1 MSPKPFPIAF
11 DPDEPVSGSKLE
23 SHSAEMNGVVAA
35 KSAAFRR
42 VYLPYPP
49 HTHIHRRCDYLIQ
62 LGRATRGYPQQGF
75 RVLAPSGSGK
85 SAVALAYKAIVELE
99 KPATET
105 CKPIIYVM
113 LESDTTTKRL
123 MISIL
128 KKFGD
133 KHAERGTE
141 IELKSRVLL
150 AFERFGTVL
159 LIIDEVQHLR
169 RSGGANVTDVLKRF
183 LDDGVVPIL
192 FLGTDDAGPM
202 LDGNIQFSSRLLEPC
217 DLTPLDRNS
226 SEDRALLRQF
236 VKSLDLQLVADGLI
250 AQPAGL
256 DHSWILGCLH
266 EISAGVIGRISRL
279 LLIAL
284 ESALRRGASCIEVYD
299 LALATDRWAIPNTAA
314 TRNPFR
320 LTAPRSS

>member
-1 MSPKPFPIAF
+1 MSPRPFPIGVN
-11 DPDEPVSGSKLE
+11 PDQWLSGGKLE
-23 SHSAEMNGVVAA
+23 SHSAEMNDLVAA
-35 KSAAFRR
+35 QTAALLRIY
-42 VYLPYPP
+42 VPHPP
-49 HTHIHRRCDYLIQ
+49 HTHIHRRCDYLIR
-62 LGRATRGYPQQGF
+62 LGRATRGYPQKGL
-75 RVLAPSGSGK
+75 RVLGKSNSGK
-85 SAVALAYKAIVELE
+85 SAVAVELKRIIE
-99 KPATET
+99 LETPPTET
-105 CKPIIYVM
+105 FKPVIYVI

-141 IELKSRVLL
+141 TELKSRVLL

-183 LDDGVVPIL
+183 LDDGIVPIL

-279 LLIAL
+279 LFIAL

-299 LALATDRWAIPNTAA
+299 LAIATDRWAIPNTAA